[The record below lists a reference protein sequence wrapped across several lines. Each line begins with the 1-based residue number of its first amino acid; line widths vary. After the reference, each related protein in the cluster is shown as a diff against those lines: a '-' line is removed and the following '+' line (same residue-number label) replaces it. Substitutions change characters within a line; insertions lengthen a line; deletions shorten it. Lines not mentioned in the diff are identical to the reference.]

1 MIAVR
6 NWREATPVVSHESAI
21 IWRILDEAGS
31 EGLEYGEAPLQGLQ
45 SLTLHRMQA
54 GKSGDYHE
62 HEEQEQEQVY
72 YFTEGRGKMKID
84 GDIYE
89 VKEGDAVCVPP
100 RAKHQMINDSDDWL
114 AHLIITAWVR

>member
-6 NWREATPVVSHESAI
+6 NWRDATPVVSHESAI
-21 IWRILDEAGS
+21 IWRLFDEKGQG
-31 EGLEYGEAPLQGLQ
+31 GLPYDQAPLEGLQ

-54 GKSGDYHE
+54 GRSGDYHE
-62 HEEQEQEQVY
+62 HEDREQVY
-72 YFTEGRGKMKID
+72 YFTEGRAKMKID

-89 VKEGDAVCVPP
+89 LKEGDAVCVPP
-100 RAKHQMINDSDDWL
+100 KTKHQIINDSDDWV

>member
-1 MIAVR
+1 MIVVR
-6 NWREATPVVSHESAI
+6 NWREATPAVSHESAI
-21 IWRILDEAGS
+21 IWLILHEVDT
-31 EGLEYGEAPLQGLQ
+31 EGLAPEEAPLHGIQ
-45 SLTLHRMQA
+45 TVTIHRMQA

-62 HEEQEQEQVY
+62 HEDRVQVY

-100 RAKHQMINDSDDWL
+100 KTRHQMINDSDDWL
-114 AHLIITAWVR
+114 AHLIITAWVK

>member
-1 MIAVR
+1 MISVR
-6 NWREATPVVSHESAI
+6 NWRDATPVVAHESAI
-21 IWRILDEAGS
+21 IWRLFDEKGKG
-31 EGLEYGEAPLQGLQ
+31 GLPYDEAPLEGFQ

-62 HEEQEQEQVY
+62 HEGREQVY

-84 GDIYE
+84 GELYD

-100 RAKHQMINDSDDWL
+100 RTKHQMINDSDDWL
-114 AHLIITAWVR
+114 AHLIITAWVK

>member
-21 IWRILDEAGS
+21 IWRILDELGT
-31 EGLEYGEAPLQGLQ
+31 EGLGYEEAPLQGLQ
-45 SLTLHRMQA
+45 SLTIHRMQA
-54 GKSGDYHE
+54 GKNGDYHE
-62 HEEQEQEQVY
+62 HEDREQVY
-72 YFTEGRGKMKID
+72 YFTEGRAKMKID

-100 RAKHQMINDSDDWL
+100 KTKHQIINDSDDWV